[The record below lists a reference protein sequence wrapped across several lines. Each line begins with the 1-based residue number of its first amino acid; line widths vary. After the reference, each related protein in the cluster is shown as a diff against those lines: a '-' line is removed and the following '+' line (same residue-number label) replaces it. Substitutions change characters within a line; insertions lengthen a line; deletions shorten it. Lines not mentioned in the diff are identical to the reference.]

1 MGIYVRQSLN
11 AGPFRFNMSRS
22 GLGVSVGVPGFRI
35 GSGPRGNYVH
45 AGAHGVYYR
54 ASLGG
59 GRPSPTNRTTTSH
72 RPTPAPIPM
81 ADLTG
86 ADATQLLPTGPG
98 DLIEQLNSAA
108 GQARTAPWAGGIL
121 GILVLATLP
130 FGLLLLLPA
139 VPLVWWLAMHD
150 QARRNVV
157 VFYDVA
163 DHPAAWFGALNES
176 LMEYAAS
183 QGKWR
188 INAHGGLATVHQRKI
203 NGNASSLLE
212 RTAVTVTFD
221 HPKHLV
227 TNVAVPTITSGHD
240 ALHFLPDRLLLR
252 TGKRY
257 SDVSYAILSVNSST
271 RRFIESGTVPTDGVH
286 VDTTWQFANVN
297 GGPDRRFKNNRM
309 LPVMQY
315 GNVQLA
321 SPSGLNWDLQF
332 SRINAFDRAARTLRE
347 PPNLPQISGGQA

>member
-11 AGPFRFNMSRS
+11 AGPFRFNLSRS
-22 GLGVSVGVPGFRI
+22 GIGISAGVPGFRV
-35 GSGPRGNYVH
+35 GSGPRGNYIH

-54 ASLGG
+54 ASGG
-59 GRPSPTNRTTTSH
+59 TRPSTTNQRTISHRPSPT
-72 RPTPAPIPM
+72 PIPM

-86 ADATQLLPTGPG
+86 VDATQLLRTEPG

-108 GQARTAPWAGGIL
+108 CKSRTAPWVGGIL
-121 GILVLATLP
+121 GVLVLATLP
-130 FGLLLLLPA
+130 FGLLLLLLA
-139 VPLVWWLAMHD
+139 VPLVWWLALHD
-150 QARRNVV
+150 QAKRAVV

-163 DHPAAWFGALNES
+163 DHPAAWFGALNEA

-188 INAHGGLATVHQRKI
+188 INTQGGLATVHQRKI

-212 RTAVTVTFD
+212 RIAVTVSFD

-240 ALHFLPDRLLLR
+240 ALHFLPDRLLVR

-257 SDVSYAILSVNSST
+257 SDVRYGILSVQPST
-271 RRFIESGTVPTDGVH
+271 RRFIESGTVPTDAIR
-286 VDTTWQFANVN
+286 VDTTWQFANVT

-309 LPVMQY
+309 LPIMQY
-315 GNVQLA
+315 GNVQLM
-321 SPSGLNWDLQF
+321 SPTGLNWDLQF
-332 SRINAFDRAARTLRE
+332 SSINSFDRATHTLQH
-347 PPNLPQISGGQA
+347 PPNFPQISGGMHS

>member
-11 AGPFRFNMSRS
+11 AGPFRFNLSRS
-22 GLGVSVGVPGFRI
+22 GLGVSVGVPGFRV

-59 GRPSPTNRTTTSH
+59 GRPPTTNQRTTWQ
-72 RPTPAPIPM
+72 RPNPAPIPM

-86 ADATQLLPTGPG
+86 AAATQLLPTGPG
-98 DLIEQLNSAA
+98 DLIEQLNVAA
-108 GQARTAPWAGGIL
+108 GKARTAPWVGGLL

-130 FGLLLLLPA
+130 FGLLLLIPG
-139 VPLVWWLAMHD
+139 VPLAWWLVMHD
-150 QARRNVV
+150 QIERNVV

-163 DHPAAWFGALNES
+163 DHPAAWFSALNEA

-188 INAHGGLATVHQRKI
+188 INAQGSLATVHQRKI
-203 NGNASSLLE
+203 NGNASSLLD
-212 RTAVTVTFD
+212 RTPVTVSFD

-240 ALHFLPDRLLLR
+240 ALHFLPDRLLVR

-257 SDVSYAILSVNSST
+257 SDVSYGILSVQPST
-271 RRFIESGTVPTDGVH
+271 RRFIESGTVPADGIR
-286 VDTTWQFANVN
+286 VDTTWRFANVN

-309 LPVMQY
+309 LPIMQY
-315 GNVQLA
+315 GNAQLA
-321 SPSGLNWDLQF
+321 SHSGLNWDLQF
-332 SRINAFDRAARTLRE
+332 SRINAFDRAARTLQQS
-347 PPNLPQISGGQA
+347 PALPQISGGQP